1 MGIESGGVFR
11 GASFDMT
18 KDAVYGYETER
29 STTSVCQDDPNEFV
43 ITRDMGSDILNFA
56 DVTYKFDEEGLYHIK
71 LKLMLPMR
79 ERQNNYTRKLK
90 AFILENRVQELL
102 LKMVT

>member
-1 MGIESGGVFR
+1 
-11 GASFDMT
+11 
-18 KDAVYGYETER
+18 
-29 STTSVCQDDPNEFV
+29 
-43 ITRDMGSDILNFA
+43 
-56 DVTYKFDEEGLYHIK
+56 
-71 LKLMLPMR
+71 MR